1 MIKSWKCLNSGGVS
15 QTQNLD
21 FLEII
26 DMGGLFMTLEL
37 VLLVISCIATVT
49 GTVIT
54 LLSYL
59 KKDKE

>member
-1 MIKSWKCLNSGGVS
+1 MIKTWKCLNSGGVS